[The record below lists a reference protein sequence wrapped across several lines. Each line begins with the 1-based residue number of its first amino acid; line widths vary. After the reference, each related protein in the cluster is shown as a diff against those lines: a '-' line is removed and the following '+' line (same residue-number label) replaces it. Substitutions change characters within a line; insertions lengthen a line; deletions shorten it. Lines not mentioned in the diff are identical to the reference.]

1 METVITYQR
10 VEEEYKNE
18 DDSPDFNG
26 TKVYFNTSNDSI
38 QKTCI
43 QKKKKKKKNARYQ
56 GLKGRIKKIRLM
68 ESKIKVTLIL
78 EETKATR

>member
-1 METVITYQR
+1 MEGTWEELETQLKKRTSHGNCITYLK

-38 QKTCI
+38 QKTYI
-43 QKKKKKKKNARYQ
+43 YIYIFF
-56 GLKGRIKKIRLM
+56 L
-68 ESKIKVTLIL
+68 
-78 EETKATR
+78 

>member
-38 QKTCI
+38 QNTCI
-43 QKKKKKKKNARYQ
+43 QKKKKNARYQ
-56 GLKGRIKKIRLM
+56 GLKGRTKKN
-68 ESKIKVTLIL
+68 
-78 EETKATR
+78 

>member
-1 METVITYQR
+1 MYQ
-10 VEEEYKNE
+10 
-18 DDSPDFNG
+18 
-26 TKVYFNTSNDSI
+26 
-38 QKTCI
+38 
-43 QKKKKKKKNARYQ
+43 KKKNARYQ

>member
-1 METVITYQR
+1 METVITYVR

-38 QKTCI
+38 QKTYIYIYIYIFYKC
-43 QKKKKKKKNARYQ
+43 
-56 GLKGRIKKIRLM
+56 
-68 ESKIKVTLIL
+68 
-78 EETKATR
+78 

>member
-26 TKVYFNTSNDSI
+26 TKVYFNTSNDSS
-38 QKTCI
+38 QKTCS
-43 QKKKKKKKNARYQ
+43 QKKKKKK
-56 GLKGRIKKIRLM
+56 LLDIK
-68 ESKIKVTLIL
+68 
-78 EETKATR
+78 A

>member
-1 METVITYQR
+1 METVITYLR
-10 VEEEYKNE
+10 VEEEYKNVE
-18 DDSPDFNG
+18 DSPDFNG

-38 QKTCI
+38 QKTYVS
-43 QKKKKKKKNARYQ
+43 KKKNARYQ

-78 EETKATR
+78 EETKATC

>member
-1 METVITYQR
+1 M
-10 VEEEYKNE
+10 EEEYKNE

-38 QKTCI
+38 QK
-43 QKKKKKKKNARYQ
+43 KYVSKKKKNARYQ